1 MLVEIA
7 MVGIKILVSAQP
19 LQTNTA
25 SSCHC
30 GGAVDRT
37 RDERWGAPV
46 PGRGEQWNSGNLETA
61 VATRRGSCKGLVV

>member
-19 LQTNTA
+19 LQTNAA

-30 GGAVDRT
+30 GGAVDRR
-37 RDERWGAPV
+37 RDERWGAPCPAGV
-46 PGRGEQWNSGNLETA
+46 RKGIQETLKL
-61 VATRRGSCKGLVV
+61 S